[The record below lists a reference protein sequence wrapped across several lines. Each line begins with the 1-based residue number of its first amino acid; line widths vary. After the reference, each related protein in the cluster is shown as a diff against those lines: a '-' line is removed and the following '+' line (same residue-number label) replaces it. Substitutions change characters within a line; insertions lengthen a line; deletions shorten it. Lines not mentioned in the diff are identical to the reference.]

1 MINSKSLLLDFSL
14 MCTGADDD
22 DEMPMDVNIKINLDV
37 DLERQI
43 TAAIDSKLLQHLVQI
58 LNNHGCS
65 CPS

>member
-1 MINSKSLLLDFSL
+1 MINSKSLLQDFSL

>member
-1 MINSKSLLLDFSL
+1 